1 MITCCFAVNMNTSL
15 YSYLSSLADQED
27 ITCSFLYPPTHE
39 VERITIFLHTE
50 GIQENT
56 SSFLYLSS
64 ETHQEEFLSHAHSY
78 ILLLIRK
85 REFQSFCIQKEYKFS
100 FISFFHNSPRKHHM
114 FILNLLIRKRIEL
127 LLYRRNSNLSS
138 YLSWPSK
145 RILIFLCLLIREN
158 CLIILYRRNTSSF
171 SYLFSHAHSY
181 ILIRERELHHFF
193 IYRRNTSSFSY
204 ISSPTQ
210 EEIIFSFLYP
220 PIHQEEIITEV
231 P

>member
-145 RILIFLCLLIREN
+145 RILIFLCLLIRER
-158 CLIILYRRNTSSF
+158 IAS
-171 SYLFSHAHSY
+171 LFYTEGIQVHSHTFFHML
-181 ILIRERELHHFF
+181 ILIYSSGRENYIISLYTEGIQVHFH
-193 IYRRNTSSFSY
+193 
-204 ISSPTQ
+204 
-210 EEIIFSFLYP
+210 IFLLQ
-220 PIHQEEIITEV
+220 HKKK
-231 P
+231 